1 MEHWKSFVSC
11 NLLAVFLLFGTDP
24 ARSDPALKT
33 QVSLQLNASA
43 QLLAGIQPSDPTLRL
58 GTAQQAAWN
67 SHSAEMRQA
76 WAKVRDG
83 QMAPMIAWREANLPR
98 TCPVGKTLLY
108 PFSGP
113 DFFNAYWLFPE
124 CESYIMFGLEH
135 VGEMPALETMGERE
149 FARLLADVRGAM
161 TNLFVRNYFV
171 TDTMSR
177 QLRTA
182 QLRGVLPVIAVAMAL
197 SGVEVL
203 SATPLTLAAAGG
215 TTAAAGAEPQQKR
228 HAKRKLVGIT
238 VEFRRS
244 DSTRVQRLHYFSV
257 DATDASLATQP
268 EFLEHLRSLGQA
280 PMLLKSA
287 SYLLHGTE
295 FRRLRNVLLEV
306 GTFLVQDDTGLPY
319 PLLLKRG
326 WQVEIYGRYERPIPP
341 FEYAFQPALAKAF
354 QTQKPESLPFL
365 FGYRRNVDVD
375 RSHLMIARRSPPQ
388 AAKPGAQMVQDAPA
402 NLPQQRGR

>member
-1 MEHWKSFVSC
+1 
-11 NLLAVFLLFGTDP
+11 
-24 ARSDPALKT
+24 
-33 QVSLQLNASA
+33 
-43 QLLAGIQPSDPTLRL
+43 
-58 GTAQQAAWN
+58 
-67 SHSAEMRQA
+67 
-76 WAKVRDG
+76 
-83 QMAPMIAWREANLPR
+83 
-98 TCPVGKTLLY
+98 
-108 PFSGP
+108 
-113 DFFNAYWLFPE
+113 
-124 CESYIMFGLEH
+124 
-135 VGEMPALETMGERE
+135 
-149 FARLLADVRGAM
+149 
-161 TNLFVRNYFV
+161 
-171 TDTMSR
+171 
-177 QLRTA
+177 
-182 QLRGVLPVIAVAMAL
+182 
-197 SGVEVL
+197 
-203 SATPLTLAAAGG
+203 
-215 TTAAAGAEPQQKR
+215 
-228 HAKRKLVGIT
+228 
-238 VEFRRS
+238 
-244 DSTRVQRLHYFSV
+244 VQRLHYFSV

>member
-1 MEHWKSFVSC
+1 MMRHWKSTIGSGIVA
-11 NLLAVFLLFGTDP
+11 LIFLIGP
-24 ARSDPALKT
+24 GSARSQAASDPNFRP
-33 QVSLQLNASA
+33 QLNVTA
-43 QLLAGIQPSDPTLRL
+43 QLLAGINPGPSALRL
-58 GTAQQAAWN
+58 GPAQLAAWN
-67 SHSAEMRQA
+67 AHSAEMQQA

-83 QMAPMIAWREANLPR
+83 QMTPMMIWRDANLPR
-98 TCPVGKTLLY
+98 ACPVGKTLLY

-135 VGEMPALETMGERE
+135 IGEMPVVETMGERE

-197 SGVEVL
+197 SGAEVL
-203 SATPLTLAAAGG
+203 SVTPLTLASVAASSGP
-215 TTAAAGAEPQQKR
+215 AQK
-228 HAKRKLVGIT
+228 HKAKRKLAGVTI
-238 VEFRRS
+238 EFRRTGA
-244 DSTRVQRLHYFSV
+244 TRVQQLQYFSV
-257 DATDASLATQP
+257 DATDASLAAQP
-268 EFLEHLRSLGQA
+268 EFLEHLSKLGQA

-295 FRRLRNVLLEV
+295 FRRLRNVLLDV
-306 GTFLVQDDTGLPY
+306 ATFLVQDDTGLPY

-326 WQVEIYGRYERPIPP
+326 WQIQLYGRYELPIPP
-341 FEYAFQPALAKAF
+341 FEYAYQPSLAKAF
-354 QTQKPESLPFL
+354 QAQKPDSLPFL
-365 FGYRRNVDVD
+365 FGYRRKVDVD
-375 RSHLMIARRSPPQ
+375 RSHLMVGQRKPPQ
-388 AAKPGAQMVQDAPA
+388 AAAPGAQMVIEASSK
-402 NLPQQRGR
+402 PQPERGH

>member
-1 MEHWKSFVSC
+1 MEHWKSFIGSA
-11 NLLAVFLLFGTDP
+11 LLAVFLLSGAESARSEP
-24 ARSDPALKT
+24 ARQGQISP
-33 QVSLQLNASA
+33 QLNATA
-43 QLLAGIQPSDPTLRL
+43 QLLAGIEPTNAALRL
-58 GTAQQAAWN
+58 GAAQKAAWN
-67 SHSAEMRQA
+67 AHSAEMQQA

-83 QMAPMIAWREANLPR
+83 QMTPMMTWRDANLPR

-113 DFFNAYWLFPE
+113 DFFNAYWLFPD

-135 VGEMPALETMGERE
+135 IGEMPAVESMGERE

-197 SGVEVL
+197 SGAEVL
-203 SATPLTLAAAGG
+203 SVTPLTLASAAG
-215 TTAAAGAEPQQKR
+215 TAAASAEIAQK
-228 HAKRKLVGIT
+228 HKAKRKLAGVTI
-238 VEFRRS
+238 EFRR
-244 DSTRVQRLHYFSV
+244 TGATQVQRLQYFSV
-257 DATDASLATQP
+257 DATDVSLAAQP
-268 EFLEHLRSLGQA
+268 EFLEHLGKLGQA

-295 FRRLRNVLLEV
+295 FRRLRNVLLDV
-306 GTFLVQDDTGLPY
+306 ATFLVQDDTGLPY

-326 WQVEIYGRYERPIPP
+326 WQIQLYGRYELPIPP
-341 FEYAFQPALAKAF
+341 FEYAYQPSLAKAF
-354 QTQKPESLPFL
+354 QAQKPDSLPFL
-365 FGYRRNVDVD
+365 FGYRRKVDVD
-375 RSHLMIARRSPPQ
+375 RSHLMVGQRNPPQ
-388 AAKPGAQMVQDAPA
+388 AAKPGARMANEAPA
-402 NLPQQRGR
+402 KPQPQRGR